1 MRGSSGWVAAAAR
14 RDRVAAASLPRPTP
28 EEAIAGLGVS
38 VDVRL
43 ARGLPNLSEGMDCA
57 DAEIAIGAALSATV
71 LLLVVPELVLY
82 LSGERVSFRRHR
94 VDLTGVPPFLVR
106 CLLAA
111 RRIRYGQVR
120 SYGWLAAAAGN
131 PRAARAAGQA
141 MARNPL
147 PIIVPCHRVV
157 AADGS
162 LGGFGGG
169 LEMKRALLELEGV
182 LLR

>member
-1 MRGSSGWVAAAAR
+1 MGWVGAAAKGGRLIATCLPETTREGAIRALAAEADFAR
-14 RDRVAAASLPRPTP
+14 SDNLLSSLADDLGRYFAGERASFGRY
-28 EEAIAGLGVS
+28 
-38 VDVRL
+38 RL
-43 ARGLPNLSEGMDCA
+43 D
-57 DAEIAIGAALSATV
+57 
-71 LLLVVPELVLY
+71 
-82 LSGERVSFRRHR
+82 LSG
-94 VDLTGVPPFLVR
+94 TPPFLSR
-106 CLLAA
+106 ALRAA
-111 RRIRYGQVR
+111 RSIPYGQVR

-147 PIIVPCHRVV
+147 PIVVPCHRVV

-182 LLR
+182 RLPNA